1 MNPNHHHF
9 LIDEPDFRFEL
20 RIVGPARFSFTSEY
34 GGPVTGVQNMVQL
47 NFDANQVAPLAE
59 YTVLPEGQYLVEIT
73 QSQYKQ
79 TKAGDGN
86 YLELEYSV
94 LDGEHKGAQHWD
106 RLCLDHP
113 SEKAMRRAHAALSAI
128 CHAIGVMSF
137 HDTVELHQIPFQI
150 TVRNRTDD
158 NGRVSAEV
166 AAYAP
171 RPTFSGNPPQAG
183 TSEQQ
188 SAARN
193 PGGSPWGR
201 PSQN

>member
-20 RIVGPARFSFTSEY
+20 RVVGPSRFSFTSDFGEN
-34 GGPVTGVQNMVQL
+34 NMVQL

-86 YLELEYSV
+86 YLELEYTV
-94 LDGEHKGAQHWD
+94 LDGEHKGSLHWD

-113 SEKAMRRAHAALSAI
+113 SPKATKRANAALSAV

-137 HDTVELHQIPFQI
+137 RDTVELHQIPFQI
-150 TVRNRTDD
+150 SVRNRTDD

-166 AAYAP
+166 AGYAP
-171 RPTFSGNPPQAG
+171 RPTFTASAPPNQTTAGRDPGTNPWA
-183 TSEQQ
+183 
-188 SAARN
+188 
-193 PGGSPWGR
+193 R
-201 PSQN
+201 PSQG

>member
-1 MNPNHHHF
+1 
-9 LIDEPDFRFEL
+9 
-20 RIVGPARFSFTSEY
+20 
-34 GGPVTGVQNMVQL
+34 MVQL

-73 QSQYKQ
+73 NSCQKQ

-86 YLELEYSV
+86 YLELEYTV
-94 LDGEHKGAQHWD
+94 LDGEHKGAHHWD

-113 SEKAMRRAHAALSAI
+113 SEKAMKRAHAALSAI
-128 CHAIGVMSF
+128 CHATGVMSLR
-137 HDTVELHQIPFQI
+137 DTVELHGIPFQI

-171 RPTFSGNPPQAG
+171 RPTFTASTPQD
-183 TSEQQ
+183 QQ
-188 SAARN
+188 AAPRN
-193 PGGSPWGR
+193 PGSRPWGR